1 MIAAI
6 LLCLAPVAIDGDTI
20 KCRSGEHVRI
30 FGIQAPEKGM
40 KGADAST
47 RSLQQLVRG
56 GVNCIHK
63 GVSYKRIVGICMNA
77 IGEDVGERQI
87 RRGMAYEWCRYSK
100 GKYDGC

>member
-20 KCRSGEHVRI
+20 KCSTGERVRI
-30 FGIQAPEKGM
+30 FGIQAPEIGM
-40 KGADAST
+40 SGAEASK
-47 RSLQQLVRG
+47 RSLQALVKP

-63 GVSYKRIVGICMNA
+63 GASYNRVVGICMT
-77 IGEDVGERQI
+77 GSGVDVGEQQI

-100 GKYDGC
+100 GRYDGC